1 MFLGRRQLGTWLDIA
16 LQCKDADETPSL
28 PADPPML
35 TIRRASDNVVIYSG
49 EMPIVEKAGTAIGFF
64 RAKIFLGTDFITGNY
79 NVQMAFA
86 VGSFTDLQ
94 LRAFSVV
101 AGGHPNGQTIGMAY
115 FRRPNRAHVIY
126 QVEDGRVLKGSN
138 PKL

>member
-1 MFLGRRQLGTWLDIA
+1 MFLARRQLGQWLEIS
-16 LQCKDADETPSL
+16 LQCKNGNNTPSL

-35 TIRRASDNVVIYSG
+35 TIRRASDNVVVYSG
-49 EMPIVEKAGTAIGFF
+49 EMPIVEKAGVAIGYF
-64 RAKIFLGTDFITGNY
+64 RAKIFLGSDFIIGNY
-79 NVQMAFA
+79 NVQMAFT

-94 LRAFSVV
+94 SRTFSVV
-101 AGGHPNGQTIGMAY
+101 AGGHSNGQVIGMAS
-115 FRRPNRAHVIY
+115 FRRPNRTHVIY